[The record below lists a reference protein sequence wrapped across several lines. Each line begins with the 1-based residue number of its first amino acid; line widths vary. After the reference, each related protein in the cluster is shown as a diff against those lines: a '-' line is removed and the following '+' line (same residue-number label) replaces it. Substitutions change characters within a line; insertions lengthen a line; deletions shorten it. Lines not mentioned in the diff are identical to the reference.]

1 MRRLFARRAP
11 RPRFIKLSYFL
22 WLVVPLGLWAAYDAF
37 GLPHA
42 IWSYSWIDEG
52 QGMDP
57 FAKRHYTR
65 CTFIGPYGTFTQ
77 SAEYGR
83 CAYVK
88 FFKDGVP

>member
-1 MRRLFARRAP
+1 MRRLFTRRTSRAR
-11 RPRFIKLSYFL
+11 FLKLGYFA
-22 WLVVPLGLWAAYDAF
+22 WLVMPLGLWLAYDAF

-57 FAKRHYTR
+57 FAERFYTR

-88 FFKDGVP
+88 FFKDGEP